1 MALPAGFVMDDAVLP
16 IALAHG
22 LVNLAEQQQLDI
34 DKLLR
39 GSRLFIEDLS
49 QPDKRLSCRQWLQLI
64 ERFCRMHPE
73 PAAMALLYGQ
83 QQALNHQPL
92 LSEVW
97 ANSANLAQALRHL
110 SQLSALLPALVQ
122 LRPRQHGDRLV
133 LVLQSSMA
141 LGEQQSF
148 IFSAI
153 LAALRTWLQEQL
165 GKNLLMQVDLPWS
178 APAWTAPLNA
188 ALGEQLRFDAPCCAI
203 HLKAEALFTP
213 FAAASS
219 WRCQQF
225 MRLARQE
232 NCQPLPHES
241 LQSQLRRLCRRQLQ
255 QGLTLEQAAAFVG
268 LSPATLKRR
277 LKLDGVS
284 FQQLQDDVRCHEVL
298 QRLDIYGYSNRQLA
312 ECVNIND
319 MHNFR
324 RAFKRW
330 TGMLPSQFR

>member
-1 MALPAGFVMDDAVLP
+1 MALTAGFVMDDAVLP
-16 IALAHG
+16 IALARG
-22 LVNLAEQQQLDI
+22 LVDLAEQQQLDV

-39 GSRLFIEDLS
+39 GSRLFYEDLS
-49 QPDKRLSCRQWLQLI
+49 QADKRLSCRQWLQLI
-64 ERFCRMHPE
+64 ARFCRMHPE
-73 PAAMALLYGQ
+73 PEAMALLYGQ
-83 QQALNHQPL
+83 QQALNHLPL

-110 SQLSALLPALVQ
+110 SQLAPWFPTVVQ
-122 LRPRQHGDRLV
+122 LRPRQHGERLV
-133 LVLQSSMA
+133 LVLQSTLA
-141 LGEQQSF
+141 LGEQQRF
-148 IFSAI
+148 IYSAI

-165 GKNLLMQVDLPWS
+165 GKHLLMQVDLPWP
-178 APAWTAPLNA
+178 APQWRAHLSS
-188 ALGEQLRFDAPCCAI
+188 ALGEQLRFAAPCCAI

-213 FAAASS
+213 FATASS

-225 MRLARQE
+225 MRLARQ
-232 NCQPLPHES
+232 QIRGTSVHES

-255 QGLTLEQAAAFVG
+255 LGVTLEQGAAFVG

-277 LKLDGVS
+277 LKQDGVS